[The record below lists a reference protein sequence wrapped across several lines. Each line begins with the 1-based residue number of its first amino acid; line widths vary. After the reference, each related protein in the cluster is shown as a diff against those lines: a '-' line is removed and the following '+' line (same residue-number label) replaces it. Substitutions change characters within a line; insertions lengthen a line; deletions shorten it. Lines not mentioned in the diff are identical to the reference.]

1 MNTRLNID
9 NPFRDGNASASA
21 FGWQFQVDAAIFL
34 FLYYID
40 EVDEIVVEG
49 KYQDIEL
56 LCKNSRHIY
65 AQAKSITPL
74 PVKYSQNSPVS
85 SFSGA
90 YVQRA
95 TLSPYSSIN
104 PS

>member
-1 MNTRLNID
+1 MNNRLNID
-9 NPFRDGNASASA
+9 NPFYDGNASASA

-65 AQAKSITPL
+65 VEFADYSDLAKEYLIKKCL
-74 PVKYSQNSPVS
+74 
-85 SFSGA
+85 A
-90 YVQRA
+90 R
-95 TLSPYSSIN
+95 LIN
-104 PS
+104 NKNNIQKIVEGR